1 MNTGLEQGYQG
12 HKQIRLAQPTTARNL
27 RRKQTRLAQPSVAR
41 HTRSG
46 SPRRTAERSSA
57 GDPGDAKAEAR
68 ATHPAWQL
76 GRQISTTSDPCV
88 PMLYILTTMRHTPL
102 DFFLFRKHRQP
113 ATLAF
118 QKVSGEH
125 HLFFLCCWT
134 DADLIGSAKV
144 AMCKSRKEFHR
155 PSGRGRQTVLAQDAT
170 SYERGGLLRRGTAG
184 ERHLTTYNPRTD
196 RRGGKRSCFAVGG
209 VEVYTKLISF
219 LARTRRGVKGFPDEE
234 SEGKERDHRT
244 GPCSR

>member
-1 MNTGLEQGYQG
+1 MIGS
-12 HKQIRLAQPTTARNL
+12 AR
-27 RRKQTRLAQPSVAR
+27 SVAR

-68 ATHPAWQL
+68 ATHQRESSADKDKYHQRRLRPDVFA
-76 GRQISTTSDPCV
+76 TSGACV
-88 PMLYILTTMRHTPL
+88 QMLFATSGACVQMLHDLTTMQANAHRN
-102 DFFLFRKHRQP
+102 FFLFRKHRQP

-144 AMCKSRKEFHR
+144 AMCKSRKEFHK
-155 PSGRGRQTVLAQDAT
+155 PSGHGRHTVLAEDAMR
-170 SYERGGLLRRGTAG
+170 YERGGLLRRWTAG
-184 ERHLTTYNPRTD
+184 KSHLTTYNPRTD
-196 RRGGKRSCFAVGG
+196 RRGW
-209 VEVYTKLISF
+209 
-219 LARTRRGVKGFPDEE
+219 
-234 SEGKERDHRT
+234 
-244 GPCSR
+244 